1 MGIPTKYVSGYME
14 TLPPPS
20 QEKLVGADATHAWLA
35 YYSPQESWIEFD
47 PTDDVHRGVQHMGTA

>member
-1 MGIPTKYVSGYME
+1 ME

-47 PTDDVHRGVQHMGTA
+47 PTDDVHRGVQHIGTA